1 MNTENTE
8 TERGI
13 NSGNDNTPITQTTR
27 DGNGPPEET
36 STTNSRDDINSFI
49 TVFGKIRKT
58 VRGLSFD
65 PLFAVRLFEKF
76 LARSRS
82 ILTPALFES
91 ISDWFII
98 MGHATLVTM
107 SGLSLLFWVMAA
119 IKQSRGVYILY
130 GAGYAILFLVLQF
143 SAWKFMKAGKTLV
156 QNSPSRLASDAFLDC
171 LALLSG
177 IAGILLFVN
186 FLTYSEW
193 SYFWT
198 GIAAWV
204 ICDLIAYIA
213 LNPSLANISLAK
225 EAGAGEEAI
234 GIISFFVKAFMR
246 IVPIAFGTGVS
257 LFMVAL
263 LMGIF
268 TLFGRAGNEFD
279 GKSAIDRA
287 ALYACL
293 PFASY
298 IIFALYHLII
308 DILRAIL
315 IIPVKLDQL
324 NDRKG

>member
-143 SAWKFMKAGKTLV
+143 S
-156 QNSPSRLASDAFLDC
+156 
-171 LALLSG
+171 
-177 IAGILLFVN
+177 
-186 FLTYSEW
+186 
-193 SYFWT
+193 
-198 GIAAWV
+198 
-204 ICDLIAYIA
+204 
-213 LNPSLANISLAK
+213 
-225 EAGAGEEAI
+225 
-234 GIISFFVKAFMR
+234 
-246 IVPIAFGTGVS
+246 
-257 LFMVAL
+257 
-263 LMGIF
+263 
-268 TLFGRAGNEFD
+268 
-279 GKSAIDRA
+279 
-287 ALYACL
+287 
-293 PFASY
+293 
-298 IIFALYHLII
+298 
-308 DILRAIL
+308 
-315 IIPVKLDQL
+315 
-324 NDRKG
+324 